1 MKMQIHETH
10 ARTVVKA
17 IIYRVLSVISI
28 IVLSLLF
35 GASQQTA
42 GIMGLVVVV
51 VGTTIYYLH
60 DRVWLKFS
68 WLVSNDSG
76 KDLIS
81 RSLLKTIIY
90 RTITTL
96 VGIVIARI
104 LLTDST
110 STAIG
115 FAVSQALVNAL
126 LFFIV
131 ERIANLISRGK
142 RVSYED
148 NN

>member
-1 MKMQIHETH
+1 MKIHETH

-17 IIYRVLSVISI
+17 IIYRILSVISVI
-28 IVLSLLF
+28 TLSLFF

-51 VGTTIYYLH
+51 VGTAIYYIH
-60 DRVWLKFS
+60 DRIWLKFS
-68 WLVSNDSG
+68 WLISNESG
-76 KDLIS
+76 KDFIS

-96 VGIVIARI
+96 VGIAIARI

-115 FAVSQALVNAL
+115 FAVSQAIINAV
-126 LFFIV
+126 LFYIV
-131 ERIANLISRGK
+131 ERVSNLISWGK
-142 RVSYED
+142 SVSYED
-148 NN
+148 HN

>member
-51 VGTTIYYLH
+51 VGTTIYYIH

-126 LFFIV
+126 LFFMV

>member
-1 MKMQIHETH
+1 MQIHETH

>member
-1 MKMQIHETH
+1 MQIHETH

-51 VGTTIYYLH
+51 VGTTIYYIH

-126 LFFIV
+126 LFFMV